1 MAMPIEYLKLA
12 SKRANSKPV
21 PYKQP
26 EDYGYDF
33 SDWVSPYTKGAHA
46 LNSITLVLQDWA
58 SDEKLAQGFNPCLQ
72 EHGRILN
79 LTTNR
84 RLEEILKAVFGLEIE
99 ETYITNVFLFIK
111 SGGMS
116 NTIPAQHCLNC
127 AQQYLRPELNI
138 IKPKLIIALGTLAHN
153 ALSKLDIQH
162 VSAPHPAARIGK
174 TSTHISEWES
184 ELNKIS

>member
-1 MAMPIEYLKLA
+1 MGMPIEYLKIA
-12 SKRANSKPV
+12 AIRSKSKPV

-33 SDWVSPYTKGAHA
+33 NDWVSPYTKGAHS

-58 SDEKLAQGFNPCLQ
+58 SDEKLKQGFNPSLQ

-116 NTIPAQHCLNC
+116 NTIPAQHFLDC
-127 AQQYLRPELNI
+127 AKQYLRPELEI
-138 IKPKLIIALGTLAHN
+138 IKPKLIIALGAQAHN
-153 ALSKLDIQH
+153 ALSKLDIKH

-174 TSTHISEWES
+174 TSIHIREWES
-184 ELNKIS
+184 ELNKSC